1 MKTLNMIPGY
11 TPIEMLQTAWQ
22 FAFLQ
27 TRMQFS
33 MESKDIFIMALAQ
46 RCHEEGLD
54 EEFSIKRLKLPVYK
68 YCMNV

>member
-22 FAFLQ
+22 FAFQQ
-27 TRMQFS
+27 TRLHFS

-46 RCHEEGLD
+46 RC
-54 EEFSIKRLKLPVYK
+54 
-68 YCMNV
+68 